1 MRELVRPYTQ
11 IADTITD
18 SGDLLVRHER
28 LSHPGSR
35 EQDETR
41 GARPS
46 KRPRH
51 SLHTQSVTQNDKDLN
66 AGFYEPQSL
75 VGIGV
80 SAEETGAQY
89 FEPVYAGSSEATG
102 ISLEEVNDLS
112 QHLNQDGFPEQQ
124 FNNSNDLS
132 PNLSTQFQAQL
143 IETLFSDSFQDLAAF
158 MDNHTLLAD
167 DFTSF
172 ISPTERL
179 DFPLLDHYN
188 DTECITPVLGA
199 DLGTVSTQ
207 QRTETDTF
215 SRLGSRLPSLQ
226 PDDDTPRALQIART
240 VNLFERISTQTRN
253 VFIAKL
259 EKFAAVVPESFQM
272 PSRLAMCRYLTAY
285 LKGFHEHMPFLHIPT
300 ISAEGCCIELV
311 LAIASIGAQYC
322 FEPERTVQLFQTSH
336 IIARERIRR
345 HDALSVSHASHS
357 DNDRLSRERSSHN
370 NYNQSVQYN
379 ENTIQTAQALLLLMA
394 EATWS
399 NHRTILREALAIQSI
414 LATLVRDDGL
424 KTTPLPENTTWE
436 NWATYES
443 TKRTKW
449 IVFCFFNLHTIVYNI
464 PSPILSSDV
473 DGMLLPC
480 QFATFRTTSENKWQT
495 LKDKEHEIWFKD
507 AFSRLFQESFNTTHI
522 APNSTLG
529 NYILAHALIQHIYLV
544 REVSRHRRKDMP
556 EEDIVSIELA
566 LRNWKSMWKHT
577 PDSSI
582 DPSNPAGPVSF
593 NSTALLRLAY
603 IRLHADIG
611 PGRALHTRDPVQI
624 SNAFLNAQII
634 SRTPRLLRA
643 VLHSAHALSIPV
655 RIGVHLVAQTQNF
668 RWSIQHSLATLECA
682 FLLSKWLEALSSPTA
697 IQTMTPGEHRMVMLV
712 KTILD
717 ETDFAVPSNFTVGSP
732 AGMKLLSANV
742 LRVWAKIFHGP
753 AQIWAIVDIVRVSLE
768 LCADLVENM

>member
-1 MRELVRPYTQ
+1 M
-11 IADTITD
+11 
-18 SGDLLVRHER
+18 
-28 LSHPGSR
+28 
-35 EQDETR
+35 
-41 GARPS
+41 
-46 KRPRH
+46 
-51 SLHTQSVTQNDKDLN
+51 HTENGPQNAKDLN
-66 AGFYEPQSL
+66 SGFYGPQSL
-75 VGIGV
+75 ADIGV
-80 SAEETGAQY
+80 SAEETGDQY
-89 FEPVYAGSSEATG
+89 FEPIYAGSGEPTG
-102 ISLEEVNDLS
+102 ISLEEMNDSS
-112 QHLNQDGFPEQQ
+112 QFLNQGGLHEQQ
-124 FNNSNDLS
+124 FSNTNDLS
-132 PNLSTQFQAQL
+132 PDFSTQFQAQL
-143 IETLFSDSFQDLAAF
+143 TGTLLSDSFQDLAAF
-158 MDNHTLLAD
+158 MDNHTPLAD
-167 DFTSF
+167 DFASF
-172 ISPTERL
+172 VSPTQGL

-188 DTECITPVLGA
+188 GTGCISPALGA
-199 DLGTVSTQ
+199 DLRTVSTHQ
-207 QRTETDTF
+207 PGETDTF

-226 PDDDTPRALQIART
+226 PEEDTSRAVQIARA
-240 VNLFERISTQTRN
+240 VNLFEGISTQTRSIL
-253 VFIAKL
+253 IAKV
-259 EKFAAVVPESFQM
+259 EQFAAVMPQTFQM
-272 PSRLAMCRYLTAY
+272 PSRLAMSRYLTAY
-285 LKGFHEHMPFLHIPT
+285 VKGFHEHMPFLHIPT
-300 ISAEGCCIELV
+300 ISAEGCRIELV

-322 FEPERTVQLFQTSH
+322 FEPQKTVQLFQASH
-336 IIARERIRR
+336 LIARERIRR
-345 HDALSVSHASHS
+345 QDALSESHT
-357 DNDRLSRERSSHN
+357 DNDQLSLGRSDDKP
-370 NYNQSVQYN
+370 YNQSVQYKEN
-379 ENTIQTAQALLLLMA
+379 EIQTAQALLLLMA

-449 IVFCFFNLHTIVYNI
+449 IVFCFFTLHTIVYNI
-464 PSPILSSDV
+464 SSPILSSDV

-480 QFATFRTTSENKWQT
+480 NFATFRTMSENKWRN
-495 LKDKEHEIWFKD
+495 LMGNEHEIWFKD
-507 AFSRLFQESFNTTHI
+507 AFSHLFQENFDTTHT

-544 REVSRHRRKDMP
+544 REVSRHRRKEMP
-556 EEDIVSIELA
+556 EEEIASIELA

-643 VLHSAHALSIPV
+643 VLHAAHALSIPI
-655 RIGVHLVAQTQNF
+655 RIGVHLVSQTQTF

-682 FLLSKWLEALSSPTA
+682 FLLSKWLEALSSPAA
-697 IQTMTPGEHRMVMLV
+697 IQSITPGEHRMVMLV
-712 KTILD
+712 KTMLD
-717 ETDFAVPSNFTVGSP
+717 ETDFAVPLTFTVGSP

-742 LRVWAKIFHGP
+742 LRVWAKVFYAP
-753 AQIWAIVDIVRVSLE
+753 AQVWAIVEIVRVSLE